1 MNFELKSVKTL
12 DGVKSNN
19 DGTMTQPIHIE
30 TGVVGCPYQ
39 DISAFRRVD
48 YVFSEN
54 LTAKQAEDGI
64 ATFATAWVA
73 TNYPNT

>member
-1 MNFELKSVKTL
+1 MNFELKNVKTL

-19 DGTMTQPIHIE
+19 NGTMTQPIHIE
-30 TGVVGCPYQ
+30 VGVVDCPYL

-64 ATFATAWVA
+64 ATFAVQWVSA
-73 TNYPNT
+73 NYPNT